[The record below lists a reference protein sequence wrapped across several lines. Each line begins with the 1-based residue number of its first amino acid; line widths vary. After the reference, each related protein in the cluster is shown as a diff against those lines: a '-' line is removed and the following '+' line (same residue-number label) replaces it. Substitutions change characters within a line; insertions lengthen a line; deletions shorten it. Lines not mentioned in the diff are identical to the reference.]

1 MKKNSMSS
9 KYISFALIV
18 IVVLGGSSYLVYNLI
33 NPKEVINKVEI
44 KNEIINYGYTLDDR
58 DTVLMKNEFELLK
71 QNLTGEKINEEE
83 YIRSIAKLFV
93 IDLYTMNNKVNSYD
107 VPCLEYIEPNSK
119 ENFQTNV
126 INTLYKHIV
135 DNTDGK
141 RNQDLPEVNE
151 VKIVEVK
158 ESSYKLN
165 ENDLISYEI
174 TIKISYQEDLGYPNT
189 AYLKLVKIN
198 NKFYVV
204 SYNNK

>member
-141 RNQDLPEVNE
+141 RNQNLPEASD
-151 VKIVEVK
+151 VKIEEVK

-165 ENDLISYEI
+165 EKDLISYEI

>member
-151 VKIVEVK
+151 VKIEEVK

>member
-58 DTVLMKNEFELLK
+58 DTVLMKTEFELLK

-151 VKIVEVK
+151 VKIEEVK